1 MTKLL
6 PLVFFLLFSAVAVS
20 SSCPDNALWCD
31 EFNEAGEPN
40 PRHWEYDLGNN
51 NGWGNEEFQIY
62 TKDNAHVKDGK
73 LHIDVTREGSDFF
86 SSRLRT
92 QDKVAFRYVTLE
104 ASIQI
109 PDLTGGLWP
118 AFWTLGGNYA
128 NVSWPECGEMDIAEW
143 GSKKALELDE
153 LHTFVSS
160 AAHWED
166 TGHIYEND
174 GITADTPLHEDFHLY
189 KLDWTP
195 SKISMYVD
203 DELVFT
209 KDVSDLEEFQLPH
222 FLIFNVAVGGTY
234 TGIFN
239 PTSKGGTML
248 VDWVRVYDNGSED
261 FNSSITCEGG
271 CSSSPHSRWST
282 ISWGAGMPFLLGS
295 LLVSWILL

>member
-6 PLVFFLLFSAVAVS
+6 PLFLFLFSAVAVS
-20 SSCPDNALWCD
+20 SSCPDDALWCD